1 MSIFYYFLF
10 FDHFLGEEQV
20 TISKQEYDAFNN
32 EYNSQELLIAGFQK
46 ENEKLIFSL
55 QTRDRENVASKA
67 KFFDQQEYLNKELNR
82 LRNMVGEIPIGKEKE
97 YLNNL
102 ENFESD
108 LTNIKIS
115 LGTMGGNVKEV
126 GTGTGTGTGV
136 RGMGV
141 TGFYLNKSADEFR
154 AELDKDAFVRH
165 LRERA
170 AIAES
175 GAGVR
180 EKELQQVLYV
190 LSVLS

>member
-1 MSIFYYFLF
+1 M
-10 FDHFLGEEQV
+10 

-115 LGTMGGNVKEV
+115 LGTMGGNVTEV
-126 GTGTGTGTGV
+126 GTGTGTGV